1 LRGWQT
7 RTATRSSWLR
17 SASDGHAQQ
26 GLEAEGLLDE
36 IIAERSER
44 NPEFPGLV
52 EAARRR
58 RRRESAVHSS
68 KAAISRPLI

>member
-1 LRGWQT
+1 MTT
-7 RTATRSSWLR
+7 RHRPSR
-17 SASDGHAQQ
+17 QRDF
-26 GLEAEGLLDE
+26 LDE

-58 RRRESAVHSS
+58 RRRFA
-68 KAAISRPLI
+68 SRQFTPRKRR